1 MKSAIMGRFWA
12 VSVSL
17 VLLTPVVAEDWR
29 SIPEDS
35 VLRFS
40 SAYDGDA
47 FSGAFEQFR
56 VRMNFDPDQPDT
68 AELRVEVDSDFAGC
82 SRPRKSTAGFVAL
95 LGAHC
100 ISTKC
105 KHQSV
110 IALSSG
116 EAEFYGLTSGLARGM
131 GLQQMIRD
139 WSWEVDLCV
148 ASDSTTAIT
157 MATRHGHG
165 RAKHMAVQYLWS
177 QSIFNSGQARNLK
190 VGTDVNRA
198 DLMTKHLP

>member
-68 AELRVEVDSDFAGC
+68 AELRVEVDTGSVNTGSADRDDILRGGDWFATANYP
-82 SRPRKSTAGFVAL
+82 SAIFQASQLTAGHQRAYRLSGDLSIKGTTCPAAVEFDWSMDNEKLTISGSAL
-95 LGAHC
+95 M
-100 ISTKC
+100 T
-105 KHQSV
+105 
-110 IALSSG
+110 G
-116 EAEFYGLTSGLARGM
+116 ETVVTRTEYGLGTGDWADTSIIEA
-131 GLQQMIRD
+131 D
-139 WSWEVDLCV
+139 VPVSFEVVLRI
-148 ASDSTTAIT
+148 AEE
-157 MATRHGHG
+157 
-165 RAKHMAVQYLWS
+165 
-177 QSIFNSGQARNLK
+177 
-190 VGTDVNRA
+190 
-198 DLMTKHLP
+198 